1 MRIIFS
7 DKMKKFPMQEQI
19 FFFRKIIFC
28 ILAVILASGCARKAV
43 IPYHYPSTEKALFLL
58 SSAVPETETL
68 SGVAQIELITPGGYF
83 PARAILFVKKPS
95 FLRLEL
101 IPPVGPPDFF
111 LVATP
116 QEMKIL
122 VPSKG
127 EFYQG
132 EPTGLNLSRF
142 LPGQL
147 NIEDIVSILTCS
159 PHLTGKV
166 NYVRYVDE
174 KNLRIKMTNQSKMS
188 QIVWISP
195 DGRLEKL
202 EHFDKNGKML
212 YRAEFS
218 DYSQGGHIAGKIAI
232 SKDRLT
238 SIIIKYSDIKFEK
251 MKDLSIFNLSIPH
264 GFKKIILD

>member
-1 MRIIFS
+1 
-7 DKMKKFPMQEQI
+7 MQKQSRL
-19 FFFRKIIFC
+19 FGKIIFL
-28 ILAVILASGCARKAV
+28 IIAVISSAGCAGKTI
-43 IPYHYPSTEKALFLL
+43 IPDYPSTEKALFAL
-58 SSAVPETETL
+58 SNAVPENEVL
-68 SGVAQIELITPGGYF
+68 SGEAQIELVTPGGYY
-83 PARAILFVKKPS
+83 PARAILFIKKPS
-95 FLRLEL
+95 YLRLEL

-111 LVATP
+111 LAATP

-122 VPSKG
+122 LPSKG

-132 EPTGLNLSRF
+132 EPTGRNLSRF

-147 NIEDIVSILTCS
+147 NIEDVVAVLTCS

-166 NYVRYVDE
+166 DYLRHVD
-174 KNLRIKMTNQSKMS
+174 KNNLQIKMKS
-188 QIVWISP
+188 QNGVSETVWIRP

-202 EHFDKNGKML
+202 EHFDENGKML

-218 DYSQGGHIAGKIAI
+218 DYAPGSFIAGKIII
-232 SKDRLT
+232 SKDRIT

-251 MKDLSIFNLSIPH
+251 IKNSSIFDLSVPA